1 MLTPEERKEEAVRHF
16 PTPAEHGTKGGGY
29 DGENISHAIQ

>member
-1 MLTPEERKEEAVRHF
+1 MLTPEERGGRR
-16 PTPAEHGTKGGGY
+16 PRRNQGGGY